1 MISNEDKL
9 KLLSSIETCL
19 PAVVRKV
26 NGKSVDVEILIKK
39 TLLNGVVD
47 NDNKYITN
55 VPLFISG
62 GSAFSIEYPIKEN
75 VDLVLLLCLSRDSGR
90 WKSNKTNVSIAK
102 SALGNTLQDFVAV
115 PFSLETGKATIK
127 IDDDGT
133 VLINDNVKIL
143 LWKK

>member
-19 PAVVRKV
+19 PAIVRKV
-26 NGKSVDVEILIKK
+26 NGNNVDVEVLIKK

-47 NDNKYITN
+47 NENKYITN
-55 VPLFISG
+55 VPLLKSG
-62 GSAFSIEYPIKEN
+62 GSAFSLEYPTKEN
-75 VDLVLLLCLSRDSGR
+75 DLVLLLCLSRDSGR
-90 WKSNKTNVSIAK
+90 WKANKTKVSIAK

-115 PFSLETGKATIK
+115 PFSLETGKASIK
-127 IDDDGT
+127 VDDDGT
-133 VLINDNVKIL
+133 ILINDNVKIL